1 MKQPIP
7 RAARVCC
14 PLLLVVL
21 LLPLLLPLVLATAG
35 CKSRKVNVAATDE
48 ETPRMASALNMGDPK
63 SEPQLVTGLF
73 DNQQRSKRRLITYDD
88 MPTPLIDAVL
98 AIEDRRFFQH
108 SGINYWRCV
117 RHSAHRRKA
126 RA

>member
-63 SEPQLVTGLF
+63 SEPQLVTGF
-73 DNQQRSKRRLITYDD
+73 HG
-88 MPTPLIDAVL
+88 
-98 AIEDRRFFQH
+98 IEA
-108 SGINYWRCV
+108 GAWRWTGSSCLPPW
-117 RHSAHRRKA
+117 S
-126 RA
+126 